1 MTKEQTIELL
11 QKQLPG
17 FYSVEQVIGIIKGI
31 EENASSISEGALEE
45 LLREVDN
52 AIEEA
57 IARVVDQEDL
67 VQLNTAEFELHNGNE
82 IELSSVDLD
91 TDELVRIAQ
100 RETTKVIREYLTN
113 K

>member
-17 FYSVEQVIGIIKGI
+17 FYSVEQVINIIKDI

-52 AIEEA
+52 AIEEV
-57 IARVVDQEDL
+57 IAKVDQEDL
-67 VQLNTAEFELHNGNE
+67 VQLDTAEFELHNGNE
-82 IELSSVDLD
+82 IELTSVDLD
-91 TDELVRIAQ
+91 IDELVRIAQ

>member
-17 FYSVEQVIGIIKGI
+17 FYSVEQVINIIKDI
-31 EENASSISEGALEE
+31 EENASSTPEAALEE

-57 IARVVDQEDL
+57 IGGVDQEDL
-67 VQLNTAEFELHNGNE
+67 VQLDTAEFELHNGNE
-82 IELSSVDLD
+82 IELSRVDLD
-91 TDELVRIAQ
+91 MDELVRTTQ
-100 RETTKVIREYLTN
+100 REVRKVIRQTI
-113 K
+113 

>member
-17 FYSVEQVIGIIKGI
+17 FYSVEQVINIIKGI
-31 EENASSISEGALEE
+31 EESTSSISEGALEE

-57 IARVVDQEDL
+57 IARVDQQDL
-67 VQLNTAEFELHNGNE
+67 VQLDTAEFELHNGNE

-91 TDELVRIAQ
+91 IDELVRIAQ

>member
-17 FYSVEQVIGIIKGI
+17 FYSVEQVINIIKGI

-52 AIEEA
+52 AIEEV
-57 IARVVDQEDL
+57 IARVDQEDL
-67 VQLNTAEFELHNGNE
+67 VQLDTAEFELHNGNE

-91 TDELVRIAQ
+91 IDELVRIAQ

>member
-52 AIEEA
+52 AIEEV
-57 IARVVDQEDL
+57 IARVDQEDL
-67 VQLNTAEFELHNGNE
+67 VQLGTAEFELHNGNE
-82 IELSSVDLD
+82 IELSRVDLD
-91 TDELVRIAQ
+91 VDELIRIAQ

>member
-17 FYSVEQVIGIIKGI
+17 FYSVEQVINIIKGI

-52 AIEEA
+52 AIEEV
-57 IARVVDQEDL
+57 IAKVDQEDL
-67 VQLNTAEFELHNGNE
+67 VQLDTAEFELHNGNE
-82 IELSSVDLD
+82 IELTSVDLD
-91 TDELVRIAQ
+91 RDELVRIAQ

>member
-17 FYSVEQVIGIIKGI
+17 FYSVEQVINIIKDI
-31 EENASSISEGALEE
+31 EESASSVSEAALEE

-57 IARVVDQEDL
+57 IGGVDQEDL
-67 VQLNTAEFELHNGNE
+67 VQLDTVEFELHNGNE
-82 IELSSVDLD
+82 IELSWVDLD
-91 TDELVRIAQ
+91 MDELVRTTQ

>member
-17 FYSVEQVIGIIKGI
+17 FYSVEQVINIIKDI
-31 EENASSISEGALEE
+31 EESASSVSEAALEE

-57 IARVVDQEDL
+57 IGGVDQEDL
-67 VQLNTAEFELHNGNE
+67 VQLDTAEFELHNGNE

-91 TDELVRIAQ
+91 MDELVRTTQ
-100 RETTKVIREYLTN
+100 REVRKVIRQTI
-113 K
+113 

>member
-17 FYSVEQVIGIIKGI
+17 FYSVEQVINIIKGI
-31 EENASSISEGALEE
+31 EENASSTPEAALEE

-57 IARVVDQEDL
+57 IGGVDQEDL
-67 VQLNTAEFELHNGNE
+67 VQLDTAEFELHNGNE
-82 IELSSVDLD
+82 IELSRVDLD
-91 TDELVRIAQ
+91 MDELVRTTQ
-100 RETTKVIREYLTN
+100 REVRKVIRQTI
-113 K
+113 

>member
-17 FYSVEQVIGIIKGI
+17 FYSVEQVINIIKGI

-52 AIEEA
+52 AIEEV
-57 IARVVDQEDL
+57 IAKVDQEDL
-67 VQLNTAEFELHNGNE
+67 VQLDTAEFELHNGNE
-82 IELSSVDLD
+82 IELSRVDLD
-91 TDELVRIAQ
+91 MDELVRTTQ
-100 RETTKVIREYLTN
+100 REVRKVIRQTI
-113 K
+113 